1 MTRQFSFLM
10 FEERIPICLVVLDIQ
25 ALHALRSG
33 PECVTAALITHSIP
47 KKNRLHRGAG
57 KRLVPK

>member
-1 MTRQFSFLM
+1 M